1 MHITIA
7 LSWFHRKVGPIVF
20 YSYPEDD
27 LEEDEKIRIAD
38 QIDQAFEEGFFSRSF
53 DNLISMNYYFE
64 IISKWARGQK
74 EMLMIS
80 AVFDESV
87 PSDIQHEVLGQCIDF
102 ANRLKNK
109 KEIYKAFYN
118 EEDPQYSN
126 EAEKIAKYNEM
137 IKLWIKELYWTVIEV
152 TREKSEEEILADLMS
167 KKSVHSLVKFLS
179 NGPVSREDLNFWFNI
194 KFPRED
200 MDELLDQLEDAKVV
214 FINDIGVEN
223 YVLLVKEITIERIPP
238 VYIITLFEEKPEMAD
253 LVQIFSEK
261 VQDFFDEYEKTPD
274 DSIKLFSLVA
284 DPKKYN
290 VLSQLRT
297 GPIPKDQLPGM
308 FSKTQI
314 DHLFKTLDYLKD
326 LEIIDVFEYKGENL
340 VILITDVRITSGFP
354 KYLSEIIPKETKRQI
369 AKAYEPKRSSE
380 ITVSDLDEEE
390 GSTDETLD
398 LDSDELDFLFGT
410 PKNSLGDMLS
420 LAKSMEFEANSNQ
433 NGKDSSESK
442 SKSKSKLK

>member
-64 IISKWARGQK
+64 IYSKWARGQK

-80 AVFDESV
+80 AIFDESV
-87 PSDIQHEVLGQCIDF
+87 PSDIQHDVLGQCIDF

-109 KEIYKAFYN
+109 KEIFKAFYN
-118 EEDPQYSN
+118 EEDPQYS
-126 EAEKIAKYNEM
+126 AESELILKYNEM
-137 IKLWIKELYWTVIEV
+137 IKTWIKELYWTVIEV
-152 TREKSEEEILADLMS
+152 TREKSEEEILAELMS
-167 KKSVHSLVKFLS
+167 KKSVYSLVKFLG
-179 NGPVSREDLNFWFNI
+179 NGPVSREDLNFWFDI
-194 KFPRED
+194 KFP
-200 MDELLDQLEDAKVV
+200 DENLDDLLKQLEDTRVV

-238 VYIITLFEEKPEMAD
+238 VYIITLFEEKPEMAE

-261 VQDFFDEYEKTPD
+261 VQDFFDNYEKTAE
-274 DSIKLFSLVA
+274 DSINLFNLISDA
-284 DPKKYN
+284 RKYN

-297 GPIPKDQLPGM
+297 GPIPKDQLSGM
-308 FSKTQI
+308 FSKAQL
-314 DHLFKTLDYLKD
+314 DQLFKTLDTLKD
-326 LEIIDVFEYKGENL
+326 LSIIDEFNYNDENL

-380 ITVSDLDEEE
+380 GEIDEFDEDE
-390 GSTDETLD
+390 MTDETLD
-398 LDSDELDFLFGT
+398 LDSGELELLFGT
-410 PKNSLGDMLS
+410 PKNSLNDMLS
-420 LAKSMEFEANSNQ
+420 LAKSMESDENNVSRNEK
-433 NGKDSSESK
+433 NTKNDDN
-442 SKSKSKLK
+442 